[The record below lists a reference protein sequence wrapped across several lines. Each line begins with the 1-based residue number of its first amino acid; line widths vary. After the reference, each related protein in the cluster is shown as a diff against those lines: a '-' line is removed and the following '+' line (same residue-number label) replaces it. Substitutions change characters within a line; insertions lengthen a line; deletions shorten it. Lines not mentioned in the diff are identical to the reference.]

1 MKIGVVGSRTFN
13 DYDLM
18 CEVLSSCGQFTLV
31 SGGAAGADFLAEKY
45 ADEFKL
51 DKIIHIPKWEE
62 HGRSA
67 GFIRNALIVGDS
79 DIVIAF
85 WNLKSKGTE
94 HTINLCK
101 KSGKKVFI
109 FFFKDD

>member
-18 CEVLSSCGQFTLV
+18 CKVLSSCGQFTLV
-31 SGGAAGADFLAEKY
+31 SGGAAGADFLAERY

-51 DKIIHIPKWEE
+51 DRIIHIPKWEE
-62 HGRSA
+62 YGKSA
-67 GFIRNALIVGDS
+67 GFIRNALIVEDS

-101 KSGKKVFI
+101 KSGKKVFT
-109 FFFKDD
+109 FFFKED